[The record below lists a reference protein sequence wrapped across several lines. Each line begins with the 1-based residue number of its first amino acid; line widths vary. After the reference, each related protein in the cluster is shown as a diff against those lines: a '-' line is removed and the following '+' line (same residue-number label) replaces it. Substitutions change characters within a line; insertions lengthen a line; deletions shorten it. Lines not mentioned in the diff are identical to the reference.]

1 MNFSILSKHKNYLE
15 KTQHNMNLNHLLKEE
30 YLQLKSAVWL
40 KAWLFKQNQA
50 PAIQNWF
57 EKHIANIILIFCLIV
72 GTFVI
77 TRILLRTDFILQMR
91 GVSQHAYEE
100 GAKISCEK
108 LKIELQKQVTLKTC
122 MEFYLVKTLT
132 A

>member
-1 MNFSILSKHKNYLE
+1 
-15 KTQHNMNLNHLLKEE
+15 MNLNHPLKEE

-40 KAWLFKQNQA
+40 KAWLFKQNQV

-77 TRILLRTDFILQMR
+77 TRMLLRTDFILQMR

-100 GAKISCEK
+100 GAKVSCEK

-122 MEFYLVKTLT
+122 LEFYFGKDPNRVGKALKAGKL
-132 A
+132 